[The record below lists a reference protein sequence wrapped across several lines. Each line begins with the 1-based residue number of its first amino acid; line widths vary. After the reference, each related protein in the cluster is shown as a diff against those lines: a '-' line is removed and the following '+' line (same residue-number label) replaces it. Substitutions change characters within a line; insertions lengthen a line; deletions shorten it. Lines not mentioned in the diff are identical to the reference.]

1 MATIEKDI
9 TYNTDVDGLVR
20 RIHRSIVEIVKSQS
34 SGVSQTISY
43 DVVRMRSYVNA
54 LRTYIEY
61 VRSQPVLDL
70 PETGPRA
77 VALPSKPNIPA
88 LENES
93 AYDFAIL
100 LDLMRDEVAN
110 SQSSRMS
117 SNLLDHDY
125 QRMDAL
131 MQRMDRM
138 INEYITVIDPLDL
151 PESSPQVPVSGPGL
165 GGV

>member
-1 MATIEKDI
+1 MAESKEI

-20 RIHRSIVEIVKSQS
+20 RIHRSMVEVMKNQS

-43 DVVRMRSYVNA
+43 DVTRMRSYVAA
-54 LRTYIEY
+54 LRSYIDY
-61 VRSQPVLDL
+61 VRSQPLLDL

-77 VALPSKPNIPA
+77 VPLPEKPKLLP

-93 AYDFAIL
+93 AYDFVVL
-100 LDLMRDEVAN
+100 LDLMRDEIAN

-117 SNLLDHDY
+117 SNIIDHDFN
-125 QRMDAL
+125 RMSAML
-131 MQRMDRM
+131 ARMDRM
-138 INEYITVIDPLDL
+138 ITDYITVVDPLDL
-151 PESSPQVPVSGPGL
+151 PESSPMVSVSGPGL